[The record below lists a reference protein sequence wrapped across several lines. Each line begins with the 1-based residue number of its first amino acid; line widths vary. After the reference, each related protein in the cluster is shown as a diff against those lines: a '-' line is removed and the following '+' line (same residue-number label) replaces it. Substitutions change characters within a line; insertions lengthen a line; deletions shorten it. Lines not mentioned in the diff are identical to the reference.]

1 MKIIITGAQGVGKS
15 TLLRK
20 MCEIHEE
27 YKFLMIQEVVRD
39 LASKDS
45 KVRVNEGGDYKSQDL
60 FFKTY
65 LNIFSSRES
74 YISDRGL
81 VDVVAYTKVLAKR
94 KHSVKLW
101 FLYLKQRHEMMKFL
115 KDHRDTAYVFLR
127 PMIYLEDDGFRST
140 NTKYQYEIDSAISDL
155 LDEITKKDLLNR
167 YVVMRTSSLSHRI
180 DLMEKML
187 SYVRS
192 QETN

>member
-20 MCEIHEE
+20 ICDIHKE
-27 YKFLMIQEVVRD
+27 YKPLMIQEVIRD

-65 LNIFSSRES
+65 LDIFSSRES

-81 VDVVAYTKVLAKR
+81 VDVVAYTKILAKR
-94 KHSVKLW
+94 KRSVKLW
-101 FLYLKQRHEMMKFL
+101 FLYLKQRREMMKFL
-115 KDHRDTAYVFLR
+115 NEHRDIIYVFLR
-127 PMIYLEDDGFRST
+127 PMIRLEDDGFRST
-140 NTKYQYEIDSAISDL
+140 DTEYQYEIDSTISDL
-155 LDEITKKDLLNR
+155 LDVITKKDLLHK
-167 YVVMRTSSLSHRI
+167 YLVIRTPSLSYRI

-187 SYVRS
+187 SYARS
-192 QETN
+192 QDAN

>member
-1 MKIIITGAQGVGKS
+1 MRIIITGAQGVGKS
-15 TLLRK
+15 TLLK
-20 MCEIHEE
+20 KIGEIHEE
-27 YKFLMIQEVVRD
+27 YKPLMIQEVVRD

-45 KVRVNEGGDYKSQDL
+45 KVRVNEDGDYKSQDL

-65 LNIFSSRES
+65 LDIFSSRES

-81 VDVVAYTKVLAKR
+81 VDVVAYTKVLAER

-101 FLYLKQRHEMMKFL
+101 FLYLKQKYRLMKFL
-115 KDHRDTAYVFLR
+115 KEHRDTIYVFLR

-140 NTKYQYEIDSAISDL
+140 NTKYQYEIDSVISDL
-155 LDEITKKDLLNR
+155 LDEITKKDLLHK
-167 YVVMRTSSLSHRI
+167 YLVIRTPSLGYRI

-187 SYVRS
+187 SYARS
-192 QETN
+192 QEAN